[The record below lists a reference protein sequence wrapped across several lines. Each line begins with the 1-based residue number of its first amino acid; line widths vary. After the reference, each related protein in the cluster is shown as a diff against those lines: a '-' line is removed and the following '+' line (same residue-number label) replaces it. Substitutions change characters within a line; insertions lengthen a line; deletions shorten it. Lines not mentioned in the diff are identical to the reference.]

1 MVCDLFLDLMKAK
14 NDKKCNE
21 PAIMNECHND
31 FKVKQK
37 RKTTRK
43 TKKSNPLN
51 LSVIFNQTIHK
62 NLPLNRIE
70 TSREST
76 SASLKV

>member
-43 TKKSNPLN
+43 TKNRI
-51 LSVIFNQTIHK
+51 LSIYLLFNQTIHK

-76 SASLKV
+76 SASLKA